1 MKRDTA
7 IERVSNALRAE
18 GGRASTQRLCEML
31 PGMDKGLILVALAHL
46 KRRDLVDSD
55 YSPRRRPPCGW
66 TYWFTPAKKVHRG
79 SRFKSAVSN
88 GYTRLIVE
96 YLDSV
101 GGEATVEAWLSWGAQ
116 ITHRVRL
123 HSGVHSLR
131 RRGLIELG
139 KAHVRLTDRGRQA
152 LALGR
157 TVAPIAPTIADF
169 EDIAEPET
177 RSTDPEACIARAE
190 KLWPK
195 LMRGRRFDDI
205 PAHLIRS
212 QPLLRWTPPLVERS
226 MTGSSAA
233 MLAENR
239 SSEGGSP

>member
-1 MKRDTA
+1 VKRDTA

-31 PGMDKGLILVALAHL
+31 PEMDKGLVLMALAHL
-46 KRRDLVDSD
+46 KRRELVDSD
-55 YSPRRRPPCGW
+55 YAPRKQPECGW

-79 SRFKSAVSN
+79 SRFKAAVSS
-88 GYTRLIVE
+88 GYTRLVVE

-131 RRGLIELG
+131 RRGLIEIG
-139 KAHVRLTDRGRQA
+139 KTRVRLTDAGRQA

-169 EDIAEPET
+169 EDIAEPE
-177 RSTDPEACIARAE
+177 ACIARAE

-205 PAHLIRS
+205 SAHMIRP
-212 QPLLRWTPPLVERS
+212 QRLLRWTPPLVERS

-233 MLAENR
+233 MLTESR
-239 SSEGGSP
+239 SAEGGKP